1 MQAKTANAFASMVA
15 PIGMDDPEKD
25 RDKKPK
31 RMDRA
36 PTGFGSDML
45 HGLGGARGLEPVI
58 SQDDL

>member
-1 MQAKTANAFASMVA
+1 MQAKTANAFADMVA
-15 PIGMDDPEKD
+15 PLGMDDQKD

-36 PTGFGSDML
+36 PTGLGADML
-45 HGLGGARGLEPVI
+45 SGLGGARGLEPVI